1 MLAVAL
7 AAGCSDDDEQGDTAA
22 PRTQATETTAKRGAP
37 PTGNGQGGVRL
48 EKIGDFSEPLYV
60 DQPPGSEDL
69 YVVEQGGAVRI
80 VRDGETLEEPFLD
93 VSEEITSGG
102 ERGLLSIAF
111 PPDHAQSGLFYVFF
125 TDRQGDE
132 RIVEYARSADN
143 PDQADTESRRDV
155 LKIDDF
161 ASNHNGGL
169 LLFGPDGLLYAG
181 LGDGGTVGPSE
192 ADPERNGQDL
202 NALLGKLLR
211 IDPRPSGGK
220 PYTVPNDNPF
230 VGRPGARPEVY
241 AYGLRNPWRYTFD
254 PGGALVIADVGQH
267 AQEEID
273 YLPKGEAEGAN
284 LGWSAFEG
292 TMPLNSDQRAP
303 GAVRPV
309 LTYAT
314 GEGGSCSITGGLV
327 VRDPGLPSLFSR
339 YVYGDYCAPA
349 LRSVVLSGGAARDDR
364 PLGVEVPSLTSF
376 GEDNAGRVYA
386 TSQEGPVYRLGP
398 E

>member
-1 MLAVAL
+1 MLAVAV
-7 AAGCSDDDEQGDTAA
+7 AAGCGGDDEQSDTAA
-22 PRTQATETTAKRGAP
+22 PRTEATETTAKRGAP
-37 PTGNGQGGVRL
+37 PIGNGQGGVRL

-93 VSEEITSGG
+93 IGEEITSGG

-132 RIVEYARSADN
+132 RIVEYARDADD
-143 PDQADTESRRDV
+143 PDVADTESRRDLIRV
-155 LKIDDF
+155 DDF

-169 LLFGPDGLLYAG
+169 LLFGPDGKLYAG
-181 LGDGGTVGPSE
+181 LGDGGG
-192 ADPERNGQDL
+192 AGDPQRNGQNL
-202 NALLGKLLR
+202 GSLLGKLLR
-211 IDPRPSGGK
+211 IDPEASGGR
-220 PYTVPNDNPF
+220 PYTVPRDNPF
-230 VGRPGARPEVY
+230 VGEPGARPEIY
-241 AYGLRNPWRYTFD
+241 AYGFRNPWRFAFD
-254 PGGALVIADVGQH
+254 PSGALVIADVGQH
-267 AQEEID
+267 EQEEVD
-273 YLPKGEAEGAN
+273 YVPKRRAAGAN
-284 LGWSAFEG
+284 FGWSAFEG
-292 TMPLNSDQRAP
+292 TSPFNEDQQAP

-314 GEGGSCSITGGLV
+314 GERGTCSITGGYV
-327 VRDPGLPSLFSR
+327 VRDPELRSLYGR
-339 YVYGDYCAPA
+339 YVYGDYCAPG
-349 LRSVVLSGGAARDDR
+349 LRSVVLSTSSARDDR
-364 PLGVEVPSLTSF
+364 PLGVDVPSFTSF